1 MQLWEGGVRMKSR
14 DVRNGT
20 KLGVANVSP
29 GLRVLPGSFVEP
41 AQEKSMLQ
49 LN

>member
-20 KLGVANVSP
+20 KQGDANVSP
-29 GLRVLPGSFVEP
+29 GLRVLRKLGRHIPNLRGT
-41 AQEKSMLQ
+41 Q
-49 LN
+49 L